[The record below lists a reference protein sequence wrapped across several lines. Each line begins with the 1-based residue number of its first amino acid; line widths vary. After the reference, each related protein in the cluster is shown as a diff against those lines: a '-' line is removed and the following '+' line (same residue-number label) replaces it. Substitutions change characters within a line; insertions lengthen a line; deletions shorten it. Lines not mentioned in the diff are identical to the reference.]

1 MASRSKR
8 VFQLLTLILV
18 VAVFNVYVM
27 GTPIRV
33 VSDSKSDASK
43 AGEAKAE
50 APAPDKSATTEA
62 LTAKAAAEKLSLAP
76 GSKINFNRIF
86 SKNEIQARTG
96 ATHTF
101 LNAKVS
107 GRDTFKAP
115 PRAGSTAAADD
126 NDDSGAK
133 KGVWIAVGVIAVVLT
148 IAVIGLRHDRNQ

>member
-1 MASRSKR
+1 
-8 VFQLLTLILV
+8 
-18 VAVFNVYVM
+18 
-27 GTPIRV
+27 
-33 VSDSKSDASK
+33 SK

-126 NDDSGAK
+126 DDNDDSGAK
-133 KGVWIAVGVIAVVLT
+133 KGVWIAVGVIAVVL
-148 IAVIGLRHDRNQ
+148 